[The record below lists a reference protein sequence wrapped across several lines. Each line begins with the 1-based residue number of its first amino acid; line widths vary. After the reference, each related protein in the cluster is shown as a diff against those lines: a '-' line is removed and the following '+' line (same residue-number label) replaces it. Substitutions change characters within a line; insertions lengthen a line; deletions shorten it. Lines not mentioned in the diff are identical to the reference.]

1 MVLDSSDITKIKEAL
16 LPEIKTLMDRMLDVK
31 MDAKFEK
38 FERRF
43 NMKFEKLERRFN
55 IKFKEQQEFQD
66 RTYRNIIEEVYQL
79 HPTRADLYEVR
90 TRVEDLESRIDDLE
104 RKSRVGHK

>member
-38 FERRF
+38 F
-43 NMKFEKLERRFN
+43 ERRFN